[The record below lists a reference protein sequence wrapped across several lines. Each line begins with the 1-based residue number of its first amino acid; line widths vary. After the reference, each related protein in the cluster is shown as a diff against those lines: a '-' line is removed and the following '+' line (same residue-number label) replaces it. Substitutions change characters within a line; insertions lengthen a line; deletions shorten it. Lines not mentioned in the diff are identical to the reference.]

1 MNTNVC
7 IIVTLDSTSLSLWI
21 KVYFV
26 DGSACNHNLSSNW
39 VDASVIWFVVQ
50 GAWSGKWIS
59 EHNLALLSLLICGA
73 WFCGNSGCWWR
84 LLLISLLRLLLSN
97 LLGNQSISLSL
108 LLLLRILLWICG
120 GRSLSDWLLVLLIC
134 SWLLINSSWLVICS
148 CGSLCD
154 WLLIDHWLLLNN
166 CSWLRWLCNKWFNK
180 ATLFSN
186 RVN

>member
-21 KVYFV
+21 KVHFV

-39 VDASVIWFVVQ
+39 VNASVIWFVVQ

-108 LLLLRILLWICG
+108 LLLLIILLWICG

-134 SWLLINSSWLVICS
+134 SWLLIDCSWLVICS
-148 CGSLCD
+148 CGCLCD
-154 WLLIDHWLLLNN
+154 WLLISHWLLLNN
-166 CSWLRWLCNKWFNK
+166 CSWLRWLCNKWLNK